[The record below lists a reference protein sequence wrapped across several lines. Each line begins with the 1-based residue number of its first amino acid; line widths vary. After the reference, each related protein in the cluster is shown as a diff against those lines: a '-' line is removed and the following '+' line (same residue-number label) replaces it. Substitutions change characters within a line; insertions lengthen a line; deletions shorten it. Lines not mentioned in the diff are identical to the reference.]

1 MVFAFPH
8 WGSAALKLFQVFSTA
23 DTEGKNFFFQVTARG
38 WRKLGVVVF
47 ALTAVSSFAMRPQL
61 PVNVSMSPMTRSDK
75 TVAPAGRVFLP
86 QLAGHNGPP
95 QYFLSHREL
104 ARPRVGLALSGG
116 GSRGLFQIGVLMAL
130 EEHGVP
136 IDFIAGT
143 SMGSIVGGLY
153 AAGYSAKQ
161 LREIVK
167 KIAWEDITVDTPP
180 RTNLFVAQRQERE
193 RAFLQVR
200 FRGQRP
206 YIPPAITAGQKML
219 AVLTDLTMRANY
231 RAGAGFDHLRI
242 PFRAL
247 AVDLYGG
254 REVVI
259 ADGDLAEA
267 LRASTAVPLIF
278 APATQGDMLLVDGG
292 LLNNLPVSVVRQ
304 HVEVVIAAD
313 ATSELRD
320 RKHLNTPWEIADQL
334 TTIMQREE
342 DEAQRRNADIL
353 IKLDTPGLISSDYTQ
368 IDSLIALG
376 YRKTLTQ
383 MATIQNWVQ
392 RLTATAPTPETVFPI
407 HFIVF
412 DNGKEKITSAA
423 LTNGGNF
430 IQRAF
435 TSMSFP
441 LPPLST
447 YIAPD
452 NHEGIALN
460 ATALQSWVDAVY
472 GTGQFAAV
480 RAELRADS
488 LTLIVRENP
497 RLQEVRFTGNTI
509 YADSTLR
516 RCMQFPAGAVINHR
530 RSAASLLAI
539 IERYRSDS
547 YALAEIRRVQFD
559 SSTGNLQIEIDEGR
573 IGAIEIEGIKRT
585 KPIVVLREFPQRD
598 GDIFNAV
605 ISGRGIDNIHSTG
618 LFDQV
623 TLNIQR
629 GVNGAVV
636 KIKVQ
641 EKPSAVLRLGGRY
654 DTERKTRAFIE
665 LGDENV
671 FGAGSKIFAYQ
682 EIGNRDLVTRLS
694 LRNDRLLKTYLSF
707 SSSLYRQ
714 WRDNFV
720 YLALQSDSTR
730 EYREERLGGNVTLG
744 QQIRRFGVVS
754 LEWRVEEVTL
764 RNLSA
769 FGPDNSTLNT
779 LTLRSIVD
787 TRDKLP
793 FPRRGRYFHVVFE
806 NLNADLVEKEPFES
820 FLRFSLKMETFH
832 SRGPHTI
839 HPRLSFGMAS
849 FNALFSEQ
857 FRLGGPDEVY
867 GLREQEF
874 IRRRFAIGSL
884 EYRYQFRYKPLP
896 TLHLSLRYD
905 LLDKPDTRFRQ
916 FNQAFGVNLGY
927 ETPLGPLSISY
938 GRYENIRQRVYV
950 NLGFNF

>member
-1 MVFAFPH
+1 MVFAYRQR
-8 WGSAALKLFQVFSTA
+8 GSAATISYPILSVAAIRVAAGFCRRAWRRFHLISLVLFMPAAASGFSMMRQNSSA
-23 DTEGKNFFFQVTARG
+23 P
-38 WRKLGVVVF
+38 
-47 ALTAVSSFAMRPQL
+47 AV
-61 PVNVSMSPMTRSDK
+61 TRSDELPPP
-75 TVAPAGRVFLP
+75 PARVFSP
-86 QLAGHNGPP
+86 NLARVNGPP
-95 QYFLSHREL
+95 NYFLAHREL

-116 GSRGLFQIGVLMAL
+116 GSRGLFQIGVLLAL

-161 LREIVK
+161 LREIVEN
-167 KIAWEDITVDTPP
+167 IAWQDITVDTPP

-193 RAFLQVR
+193 RAFLQLR
-200 FRGQRP
+200 FRGWQP

-278 APATQGDMLLVDGG
+278 APAAQGEMLLVDGG
-292 LLNNLPVSVVRQ
+292 LLNNIPVSVVRQ
-304 HVEVVIAAD
+304 HVDVVIAAD

-334 TTIMQREE
+334 TTIMQRDE

-376 YRKTLTQ
+376 YRKTLAQ
-383 MATIQNWVQ
+383 MATIQNWTQ
-392 RLTATAPTPETVFPI
+392 SLTATAPAPEAVFPV

-412 DNGKEKITSAA
+412 DNGKEKITQAA
-423 LTNGGNF
+423 LANGGIA
-430 IQRAF
+430 IQRSF
-435 TSMSFP
+435 SSMSCP
-441 LPPLST
+441 LPPLTAYTTPAS
-447 YIAPD
+447 
-452 NHEGIALN
+452 HEGIALN
-460 ATALQSWVDAVY
+460 AATLQSWVDAVY
-472 GTGQFAAV
+472 STGQFAAV
-480 RAELRADS
+480 RAEWRADS
-488 LTLIVRENP
+488 LALIVRENP

-516 RCMQFPAGAVINHR
+516 RCMQSPPGAVINHR

-539 IERYRSDS
+539 IERYRSDG

-559 SSTGNLQIEIDEGR
+559 SLTGDLQIVIDEGR

-585 KPIVVLREFPQRD
+585 KPIVVLREFPQRN
-598 GDIFNAV
+598 GDIFNAL

-629 GVNGAVV
+629 DVNGAVV

-665 LGDENV
+665 LGDENT
-671 FGAGSKIFAYQ
+671 FGAGSKVFAYQ

-694 LRNDRLLKTYLSF
+694 LRNDRLLKTYISF

-730 EYREERLGGNVTLG
+730 EYREERLGGNVALG

-764 RNLSA
+764 RNLSV

-787 TRDKLP
+787 TRNQLP
-793 FPRRGRYFHVVFE
+793 FPRRGRYFHAVFE

-839 HPRLSFGMAS
+839 HPRLSFGVAS
-849 FNALFSEQ
+849 LNALFSEQ

-874 IRRRFAIGSL
+874 IRRRFAVGSL